1 MEFQY
6 DRNGSMVELEEFEE
20 PQTEVRE
27 QPVEPEI
34 EQLPIETPSEPIMR
48 RSGRIYTELDR
59 LFLLKGSQE
68 QLELG
73 SDPMTFKEAI
83 SNVDKGTMAKG
94 HEM

>member
-6 DRNGSMVELEEFEE
+6 DRNGSMVELEEFQE

-27 QPVEPEI
+27 HPVEPEI

-68 QLELG
+68 
-73 SDPMTFKEAI
+73 DPMTFKEAI